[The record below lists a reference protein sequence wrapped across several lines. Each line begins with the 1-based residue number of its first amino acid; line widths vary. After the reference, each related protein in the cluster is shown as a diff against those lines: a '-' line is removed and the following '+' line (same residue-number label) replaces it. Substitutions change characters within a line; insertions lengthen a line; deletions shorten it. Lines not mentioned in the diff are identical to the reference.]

1 MANEPDKDM
10 ANEPD
15 KDMATE
21 PNKDTASEPNQDVK
35 RWNHSVYE
43 SIISVD
49 SPYYLKTCSISIVP
63 ERLKECNEDAYM
75 PKVVS
80 IGPRFRGTREDL
92 LLMEK
97 IKLQCMSSLLHRSN
111 DMQAQDYFEKCSDV
125 ILELDEKV
133 RACYVNVIKLTK
145 YELANIMLVD
155 GCFLLELLISNDLKL
170 NHELKSSSK
179 YPSPGPEVVKD
190 EEVLSDLLLLEN
202 QIPLRILHK
211 LTQILFPNEFTKDH
225 VQRVTRINDLALSLF
240 GYTHFGNPGAPH
252 FIELVHSSINK
263 EAIKIEDGQEVVKIE
278 ETQQYLSHVVKSHV
292 EVKLKCCATRLKA
305 AGVTITL
312 PDRDRRLVN
321 LQGNCFGRM
330 LIRLGNML
338 VNREA
343 NMLETVEMTKFD
355 FDIKFNNGKLEIPQL
370 HITGTTQAKWRN
382 FIALEHHKK
391 KWKSTAAYDY
401 SGKCTWSA
409 LFFDGL
415 ICCGADV
422 QLLKDKNIIVDHL
435 KMSNKKL
442 DNYFGTISRGV
453 DHEIVDSSYIKI
465 FNDLNN
471 YSRANFFIRICKIWW
486 HDFRFRAEQFVEFM
500 GSGYNF
506 AAILLSLLAIPQTIY
521 AILPYYRPSHAH

>member
-1 MANEPDKDM
+1 
-10 ANEPD
+10 
-15 KDMATE
+15 
-21 PNKDTASEPNQDVK
+21 
-35 RWNHSVYE
+35 
-43 SIISVD
+43 
-49 SPYYLKTCSISIVP
+49 
-63 ERLKECNEDAYM
+63 
-75 PKVVS
+75 
-80 IGPRFRGTREDL
+80 
-92 LLMEK
+92 
-97 IKLQCMSSLLHRSN
+97 
-111 DMQAQDYFEKCSDV
+111 
-125 ILELDEKV
+125 
-133 RACYVNVIKLTK
+133 
-145 YELANIMLVD
+145 MLVD

-190 EEVLSDLLLLEN
+190 KEILSDLLLLEN
-202 QIPLRILHK
+202 QIPLIVLHE
-211 LTQILFPNEFTKDH
+211 LSQTLFPNEFTEAH
-225 VQRVTRINDLALSLF
+225 EQRVTRINDLALSLF
-240 GYTHFGNPGAPH
+240 GHSQFGNPDAHRAPH
-252 FIELVHSSINK
+252 FLQLVHSIIDK
-263 EAIKIEDGQEVVKIE
+263 AIKVNGEEVVQIQ

-312 PDRDRRLVN
+312 PDRDRRRHVI

-330 LIRLGNML
+330 LIWFGNML
-338 VNREA
+338 VNRHV
-343 NMLETVEMTKFD
+343 NMLDVEKTKLD

-370 HITGTTQAKWRN
+370 HITGTTQARWRN

-391 KWKSTAAYDY
+391 KWKSTSAF

-409 LFFDGL
+409 MFFDSL

-422 QLLKDKNIIVDHL
+422 QLLKDNDIIVDHL
-435 KMSNKKL
+435 KMGNKKL
-442 DNYFGTISRGV
+442 ETYFSTISRGV
-453 DHEIVDSSYIKI
+453 DHEIVDSRYIKI

-486 HDFRFRAEQFVEFM
+486 HDFRFRAEQFIEFM